1 MSDESN
7 SDIQIFTEALRL
19 PPESRPGY
27 IDRTCAGDENLR
39 RKVQALLLANDRAGR
54 FLEEL
59 PSAFAG
65 ERVQHVGAI
74 EKPGDRIGRY
84 QLLKQIGEGGWGVV
98 FLAEQKEPVRRQ
110 VALKVIKPGMDT
122 KSVIARFEAE
132 RQALALMN
140 YPHIARVLDAGATQ
154 TGRPFFVMELVSGIK
169 ITEYCD
175 QKPLT
180 TRERLELFIKVCGA
194 IQHAHQKGIIHRDVK
209 PSNILVDTA
218 SDGTAFPMVIDFGI
232 IKATTN
238 QPFLHNTSLTANEAL
253 IGTPAYMSPEQ
264 AAQLD
269 IDTRADIYSLGV
281 LLYELLTGTTP
292 FDSRTLVSKG
302 LDEIRRVI
310 STEDPLRPSTRLKA
324 MSLADR
330 RSHSQ
335 RRQADSAKLMREVRG
350 DLDWIVTKALEK
362 DRARR
367 YATANELAMD
377 VQRYLAGEPII
388 ARPPST
394 TYRVLKLMRRNKLAF
409 AAGAAIA
416 AMLLLGIAASLWQ
429 ARRAVAAE
437 QNATAKAA
445 AERAAREES
454 ESILKFMTEVF
465 RSPDP
470 NRDGRTITVA
480 EELDRATKKLE
491 IDLANHPD
499 RRATLQAALASTY
512 YALGLPRQ
520 AVPLQ
525 EKVRDYHLGALGL
538 EHPKM
543 LADMSKLASFYFE
556 VGRRSD
562 ALKLREEVLALSRKV
577 NGFGDTNRLVVM
589 SDLANSYFAAG
600 RRDEAL
606 KLAEEVLSLS
616 RKINGSEHSGTFAV
630 VGNLANSYFDAGRK
644 AEEIKLQEEVLS
656 LSRKGNGP
664 EHPATLLAMRNLA
677 FSYAASGRIAEAI
690 MLQEEMLP
698 LSRKVNGPEHPATLD
713 AMNNLARFYFD
724 AGRKAEAI
732 KLQEEVLPLSRKVRG
747 SEHPKTLVAMEV
759 LAISYF
765 SVGRMAEAIKLQE
778 EVLPLSRKVRGSEH
792 PDTFG
797 TTGNLAT
804 FYSAAGRKNE
814 AIKLREEALAI
825 SLSQGT
831 NSPARAAAYAELGF
845 SLDAVGR
852 GEEAIKAWQE
862 AVRINPS
869 GTQNAA
875 YWLGK
880 ALVDRKRYAEALPI
894 LRATR
899 NFYPDGNRG
908 RETVER
914 VALAEAMLVGQDKAG
929 ASDLALTTLRQTVA
943 ANPADTDK
951 AKQLATVYL
960 WLGQTNEHLAVSRQL
975 LELTESSTDPSFH
988 DRAAKAYL
996 IQAQPDPQTLKQAVA
1011 SARQALNLATTNDA
1025 NRGWFLVTGAMAA
1038 VRDGR
1043 PAEADLLLDE
1053 ALRVPGDDRD
1063 RRSLALAYRTL
1074 ARAHLGRTEE
1084 ARADLAE
1091 LENLRSVFP
1100 VPPAPS
1106 AILLQPDFLAV
1117 CLAHEEAKALLNPPP
1132 PPSKP

>member
-1 MSDESN
+1 MSAESN
-7 SDIQIFTEALRL
+7 SDIRIFTEALRL
-19 PPESRPGY
+19 PPEARPDY

-39 RKVQALLLANDRAGR
+39 LKVQALLHANDRAGR

-65 ERVQHVGAI
+65 ERVQQIGAI

-180 TRERLELFIKVCGA
+180 TRERLKLFIKVCGA
-194 IQHAHQKGIIHRDVK
+194 IQYAHQKGIIHRDIK

-238 QPFLHNTSLTANEAL
+238 QPLLHNTSLTANEAL

-264 AAQLD
+264 AAHLD

-324 MSLADR
+324 MSLADL
-330 RSHSQ
+330 RSLSQ
-335 RRQADSAKLMREVRG
+335 RRRADSAKLMREVRG
-350 DLDWIVTKALEK
+350 DLDSIVTKALEK
-362 DRARR
+362 DRVRR
-367 YATANELAMD
+367 YATANGLAMD
-377 VQRYLAGEPII
+377 VQRYLAAEPII

-394 TYRVLKLMRRNKLAF
+394 IYRVLKLMRRNKLAF

-416 AMLLLGIAASLWQ
+416 AMLFVGIAASLWQ

-437 QNATAKAA
+437 KQATAKAD

-465 RSPDP
+465 QSPDP
-470 NRDGRTITVA
+470 SRDGRTITVA
-480 EELDRATKKLE
+480 DELERAAKRLE
-491 IDLANHPD
+491 IDLANQPD
-499 RRATLQAALASTY
+499 RRATLQATLASTY
-512 YALGLPRQ
+512 HALGLAGQ
-520 AVPLQ
+520 AIPLQ
-525 EKVRDYHLGALGL
+525 EKVRDYHLRTLGL
-538 EHPKM
+538 EHPKT
-543 LADMSKLASFYFE
+543 LADMGKLASFYFD
-556 VGRRSD
+556 VGRRAD
-562 ALKLREEVLALSRKV
+562 ALKLREEVLALSRKL
-577 NGFGDTNRLVVM
+577 NGLGHTNRLV
-589 SDLANSYFAAG
+589 AI
-600 RRDEAL
+600 RD
-606 KLAEEVLSLS
+606 
-616 RKINGSEHSGTFAV
+616 
-630 VGNLANSYFDAGRK
+630 
-644 AEEIKLQEEVLS
+644 
-656 LSRKGNGP
+656 
-664 EHPATLLAMRNLA
+664 LA
-677 FSYAASGRIAEAI
+677 FSYTASGRIAEAI
-690 MLQEEMLP
+690 KLQQEVLTI
-698 LSRKVNGPEHPATLD
+698 SRKVRGSEHPDTLV
-713 AMNNLARFYFD
+713 AMGNLAFSYV
-724 AGRKAEAI
+724 ASGRMAFSYVASGRIAEAI
-732 KLQEEVLPLSRKVRG
+732 KLQEDVLTISRKVRGSERPDTLVAMGNLASFYSAAGRKNEAVKLQEEVLTLSRKVRG
-747 SEHPKTLVAMEV
+747 SEHPETLVAMDR
-759 LAISYF
+759 LAIAYT
-765 SVGRMAEAIKLQE
+765 SVGRMGEAIELQE
-778 EVLPLSRKVRGSEH
+778 EVLTLSRKVRGSEH
-792 PDTFG
+792 PDTLVA
-797 TTGNLAT
+797 TGNLAS

-814 AIKLREEALAI
+814 AVKLREEALAL
-825 SLSQGT
+825 SLSQGP
-831 NSPARAAAYAELGF
+831 NSPARAVAYAELGF
-845 SLDAVGR
+845 SLDAVGS

-862 AVRINPS
+862 AVRISPS

-880 ALVDRKRYAEALPI
+880 ALVDRQRYVEALPI
-894 LRATR
+894 LRATEK
-899 NFYPDGNRG
+899 FYPDGDRG
-908 RETVER
+908 RETAER
-914 VALAEAMLVGQDKAG
+914 LALAEAMVVGQDKAG
-929 ASDLALTTLRQTVA
+929 APDRALTALRQTAA

-960 WLGQTNEHLAVSRQL
+960 WLGQTNEHLAVCRKL
-975 LELTESSTDPSFH
+975 LDLAENSTDPSCH

-1011 SARQALNLATTNDA
+1011 SARQALKLAATNDT
-1025 NRGWFLVTGAMAA
+1025 NRAWFLVTAAMAA

-1043 PAEADLLLDE
+1043 PAEADSILDD
-1053 ALRVPGDDRD
+1053 ALKVAGADLN

-1074 ARAHLGRTEE
+1074 EQTHLGRTKE
-1084 ARADLAE
+1084 ARANIAQ
-1091 LENLRSVFP
+1091 LEKLLP
-1100 VPPAPS
+1100 ALPTPGAPS

-1117 CLAHEEAKALLNPPP
+1117 CLAHEEAKALVNP